1 MSKLFQKLKISHLY
15 TSTFR
20 RLCIAQKGLIMK
32 KKQTVNILVAQTF
45 DQNIYH
51 VLKIRANFGPR

>member
-1 MSKLFQKLKISHLY
+1 MFLHV
-15 TSTFR
+15 STQE
-20 RLCIAQKGLIMK
+20 INNEKK

-51 VLKIRANFGPR
+51 VLKLRANFGPL